1 MKALR
6 TRLRQLLTAAVGV
19 IPAIVDRVRERKLKS
34 ELAFCGEGVSIRQP
48 TVIEVPQNVR
58 IGDHVSIASFVH
70 MWGNGGIT
78 IGDRTMI
85 ASHVAITSATHDPDS
100 PEMSRTL
107 LSERVDIGSDVWIG
121 SHAVIFPGVAI
132 GSHAVV
138 AAGAVVREDV
148 ASNTVVAGAPA
159 RPIRS
164 KEKIKG
170 SQ

>member
-6 TRLRQLLTAAVGV
+6 ARLRDRLATMAGI
-19 IPAIVDRVRERKLKS
+19 IPSIVDRARERKLKR

-48 TVIEVPQNVR
+48 TIIEVPGNVR

-100 PEMSRTL
+100 PNMSRTL
-107 LSERVDIGSDVWIG
+107 ISDSVDIGTDVWIG
-121 SHAVIFPGVAI
+121 SHAVIFPGVTI
-132 GSHAVV
+132 GSHAVIG
-138 AAGAVVREDV
+138 AGSIVREDV
-148 ASNTVVAGAPA
+148 ASDTVVAGAPA

-164 KEKIKG
+164 KEKVKG
-170 SQ
+170 GP